1 MKCAAFVV
9 VFLAATVVPVQAQAT
24 KPLFIIER
32 SKNANVVH
40 YDARLTPKGRLDP
53 AEPVIVYWIM
63 LAEDGRRE
71 PLNWIER
78 QKAYGFKIQAEKR
91 GQVYRMRLMAYPE
104 REIRIYQNET
114 RVVAEMRID
123 GNPALLQRIYIASTE
138 ARPLP
143 KVEYV
148 ELFGR
153 DLNSNEERYEKI
165 VPKQPP
171 SSIPASEGRRGP

>member
-1 MKCAAFVV
+1 MKGLAFII
-9 VFLAATVVPVQAQAT
+9 VFLAATFALSQAQDT
-24 KPLFIIER
+24 RPLFLIER

-40 YDARLTPKGRLDP
+40 YDARLTPQGRLDP
-53 AEPVIVYWIM
+53 GEPVIVYWI
-63 LAEDGRRE
+63 LLSEDGRRE

-78 QKAYGFKIQAEKR
+78 QKAYGFKIKAEKR

-104 REIRIYQNET
+104 REIKVYHNET

-123 GNPALLQRIYIASTE
+123 GYPALLERIYIASTE
-138 ARPLP
+138 GRSLP
-143 KVEYV
+143 TVRYV

-165 VPKQPP
+165 VPK
-171 SSIPASEGRRGP
+171 

>member
-9 VFLAATVVPVQAQAT
+9 VFLAATVVPVQAQTT

-53 AEPVIVYWIM
+53 GEPVLVYWIM

-71 PLNWIER
+71 PLNWLER
-78 QKAYGFKIQAEKR
+78 QKAYGFRVEPDKSR
-91 GQVYRMRLMAYPE
+91 RVFRLRLMAYPE

-123 GNPALLQRIYIASTE
+123 GNPALLERIYIASTE
-138 ARPLP
+138 GRSLP
-143 KVEYV
+143 TVKYV

-153 DLNSNEERYEKI
+153 DLNSNDARYEKI
-165 VPKQPP
+165 VPK
-171 SSIPASEGRRGP
+171 